1 MSKIKNLTLFKKSIY
16 CYNQNF
22 ILLIILKMNTTEFD
36 TSVLGGGSPDKGKLK
51 WPLLGKWD
59 TSSGHTD
66 VVSSDVNEILRSKVP
81 SEQERGTTKYFKHWT
96 KGYPLS
102 NHIPINYM
110 YSNTVWNLE
119 EMGDW
124 LYKDSNGTI
133 RAWTPSD
140 IMNYKMGKNTYSISN
155 SNKPFSIPRINFNIP
170 CAWSIEDRAPWEKS
184 PVTIESRRCRV
195 KPKDL
200 DTKTIYYDSY
210 SSWLSRKFK
219 IVSYC
224 EYGSWEIMLNVVFQD
239 SSWEFSEKW
248 KVNSNSVYSST
259 ETMMVNVVRA
269 YKKA

>member
-1 MSKIKNLTLFKKSIY
+1 MS
-16 CYNQNF
+16 
-22 ILLIILKMNTTEFD
+22 TTELGV
-36 TSVLGGGSPDKGKLK
+36 SVSRGGSPDEGKLK
-51 WPLLGKWD
+51 WTILRKWD
-59 TSSGHTD
+59 PSSGHTD
-66 VVSSDVNEILRSKVP
+66 VVSSEVDEILSPNIPLEEK
-81 SEQERGTTKYFKHWT
+81 KYNLPYIPWT
-96 KGYPLS
+96 KGYPLTDYVS
-102 NHIPINYM
+102 VNYN
-110 YSNTVWNLE
+110 SEIGKDLGLK

-239 SSWEFSEKW
+239 SSWDFSEMW